1 MFCVLYIG
9 SIWAASL
16 ETSTMSMQQLNS
28 TTRGSSHSIYETTTP
43 LIDKSCDSTSTEDSG
58 GVQAAAAP
66 VEQVITREGSDV
78 SWCWK
83 IDKPIIRDIVPT
95 VCKGN
100 NSLGFV
106 INSILFRDNNALSQY
121 ENLISRLAVTITD
134 TAIWINITQV
144 QLIDVGLYSVRVSK
158 FNNITGYFLKAS
170 LTVLRK
176 LLIIAVIVNLVT
188 SFEY

>member
-1 MFCVLYIG
+1 MYCVLYIG
-9 SIWAASL
+9 SILAASL

-43 LIDKSCDSTSTEDSG
+43 SIDKSCDSTSTEDSG
-58 GVQAAAAP
+58 RVVPATAAP

-83 IDKPIIRDIVPT
+83 IDKPIISDIVPT

-106 INSILFRDNNALSQY
+106 INSILFRDNSALSQY
-121 ENLISRLAVTITD
+121 ENLTSRLAVTITD
-134 TAIWINITQV
+134 TAIWINVTQV
-144 QLIDVGLYSVRVSK
+144 QLIDVGLYSVRVPN
-158 FNNITGYFLKAS
+158 FNNDTGYFLKAS

-176 LLIIAVIVNLVT
+176 
-188 SFEY
+188 